1 MRMLTAISPLSRVS
15 LFRPLTVVLTGLLL
29 TIGAAK
35 AQDYPS
41 RPVTL
46 VVPFAPGGNLDVVAR
61 ILAPALEKALGQPVI
76 VDNRAGA
83 GGTIGASYVA
93 RAETSGHTLLVTT
106 PNAIVVLPKMNK
118 TPYKLESFQAVGL
131 AATTALVVV
140 VKANSQFKDVASL
153 LAFARANPGKVAA
166 GHAGPGTT
174 NHMAL
179 MEFEAAAKVKFNAV
193 PYKGSAPALVDLMG
207 GQTDFVVDQL
217 TGSAS
222 YIQAGT
228 LRALAVM
235 SAERDT
241 ALPKVSTLR
250 ESGLKDFSATTSTG
264 LLAPAGTPPAVVET
278 LNRSLRQALA
288 DERVIARLLTVGGVA
303 RASSALEFSQLL
315 QREDGRA
322 QLLADAGK
330 LKAD

>member
-1 MRMLTAISPLSRVS
+1 MNRRSWLVRFMVLAFVAASPAVMAQN
-15 LFRPLTVVLTGLLL
+15 FPNKPL
-29 TIGAAK
+29 
-35 AQDYPS
+35 
-41 RPVTL
+41 TL

-61 ILAPALEKALGQPVI
+61 ILAPALERSLGHSVI

-83 GGTIGASYVA
+83 GGILGASYVA
-93 RAETSGHTLLVTT
+93 RADANGYTLLVTT

-118 TPYKLESFQAVGL
+118 TPYKLENFQAVGL

-140 VKANSQFKDVASL
+140 VKASSPFKDIASL

-179 MEFEAAAKVKFNAV
+179 MEFEEAANVKFNTV
-193 PYKGSAPALVDLMG
+193 PYKGSAPALVDLIG
-207 GQTDFVVDQL
+207 GQTDIVVDQL

-235 SAERDT
+235 SRDRDS
-241 ALPKVSTLR
+241 ALPAIATLR
-250 ESGLKDFSATTSTG
+250 ESGLKDFEAMTSTG
-264 LLAPAGTPPAVVET
+264 LLVPAGTPPAVVDT
-278 LNRSLRQALA
+278 LNRALRQALA
-288 DERVIARLLTVGGVA
+288 DERVVARLLAVGGVA
-303 RASSALEFSQLL
+303 HASSPREFSQML
-315 QREDGRA
+315 QSEDGRA
-322 QLLADAGK
+322 QILANAGK

>member
-1 MRMLTAISPLSRVS
+1 MVLAFVAASPAVMAQN
-15 LFRPLTVVLTGLLL
+15 FPNKPL
-29 TIGAAK
+29 
-35 AQDYPS
+35 
-41 RPVTL
+41 TL

-61 ILAPALEKALGQPVI
+61 ILAPALERSLGHSVI

-83 GGTIGASYVA
+83 GGILGASYVA
-93 RAETSGHTLLVTT
+93 RADANGYTLLVTT

-118 TPYKLESFQAVGL
+118 TPYKLENFQAVGL

-140 VKANSQFKDVASL
+140 VKASSPFKDIASL

-179 MEFEAAAKVKFNAV
+179 MEFEEAANVKFNTV
-193 PYKGSAPALVDLMG
+193 PYKGSAPALVDLIG
-207 GQTDFVVDQL
+207 GQTDIVVDQL

-235 SAERDT
+235 SRDRDS
-241 ALPKVSTLR
+241 ALPAIATLR
-250 ESGLKDFSATTSTG
+250 ESGLKDFEAMTSTG
-264 LLAPAGTPPAVVET
+264 LLVPAGTPPAVVDT
-278 LNRSLRQALA
+278 LNRALRQALA
-288 DERVIARLLTVGGVA
+288 DERVVARLLAVGGVA
-303 RASSALEFSQLL
+303 HASSPREFSQML
-315 QREDGRA
+315 QSEDGRA
-322 QLLADAGK
+322 QILANAGK

>member
-1 MRMLTAISPLSRVS
+1 MNRRSWLVQFMVLAFVAASPAVMAQN
-15 LFRPLTVVLTGLLL
+15 FPNKPL
-29 TIGAAK
+29 
-35 AQDYPS
+35 
-41 RPVTL
+41 TL

-61 ILAPALEKALGQPVI
+61 ILAPALERSLGHSVI

-83 GGTIGASYVA
+83 GGILGASYVA
-93 RAETSGHTLLVTT
+93 RADANGYTLLVTT

-118 TPYKLESFQAVGL
+118 TPYKLENFQAVGL

-140 VKANSQFKDVASL
+140 VKASSPFKDIASL

-179 MEFEAAAKVKFNAV
+179 MEFEEAANVKFNTV
-193 PYKGSAPALVDLMG
+193 PYKGSAPALVDLIG
-207 GQTDFVVDQL
+207 GQTDIVVDQL

-235 SAERDT
+235 SRDRDS
-241 ALPKVSTLR
+241 ALPAIATLR
-250 ESGLKDFSATTSTG
+250 ESGLKDFEAMTSTG
-264 LLAPAGTPPAVVET
+264 LLVPAGTPPAVVDT
-278 LNRSLRQALA
+278 LNRALRQALA
-288 DERVIARLLTVGGVA
+288 DERVVARLLAVGGVA
-303 RASSALEFSQLL
+303 HASSPREFSQML
-315 QREDGRA
+315 QSEDGRA
-322 QLLADAGK
+322 QILANAGK